1 MRWIPAKLCWQD
13 DPTALGPRSNATRK
27 EWYHGVKIHAFV
39 MLWPGKLPIPCAFPI
54 SQASLCDLWV
64 GKQIDLDCAPVA
76 NGKRFVDRD
85 YTDAVWKTHFG
96 IARQSNHYTQK
107 EKTNGDFI
115 FCPTSPP
122 LWAIPK
128 LLHCVCQ
135 HNTGKFV
142 DTMLCQGDITTI
154 TCKRSFQYEGN
165 WNCAAD

>member
-76 NGKRFVDRD
+76 DRKLFAD
-85 YTDAVWKTHFG
+85 RAYTDAVWK
-96 IARQSNHYTQK
+96 AALQNNQQSNLLRP
-107 EKTNGDFI
+107 ERKTNGYFSLVPYHRRSGQFPNFSI
-115 FCPTSPP
+115 ASASITREN
-122 LWAIPK
+122 LWI
-128 LLHCVCQ
+128 
-135 HNTGKFV
+135 
-142 DTMLCQGDITTI
+142 LCFARAT
-154 TCKRSFQYEGN
+154 
-165 WNCAAD
+165 